1 MKVPLLPVAL
11 LATSIL
17 VGFTTAQQFGNNFN
31 NFIKNNRL
39 ARQSPSADQM
49 VQNILR
55 WLEGEYTKQSR
66 RSRFAQG
73 EDRYWP
79 LYPPLDSISPRFGD
93 DAFRQGTIKEYLPP
107 YNTDKPQ
114 GFTSAPPGSGGVDE
128 EGNFVDSGYPPRGT
142 SPEPPFTLPP
152 AGAPSEKP
160 GFPTAP
166 PPGFTPGVTGPEQ
179 PGTTQPGYTP
189 GVPGATEEPQK
200 PGFPTAPPPGFTPTV
215 PGPTEQPEKPGFPT
229 QPQVPGTTAPETTPG
244 QPEGPTVT
252 STGYTY
258 KTPEPTPSVPG
269 ITPGPEP
276 GATTGPEGPEPTA
289 PGVTPGPEGPEGTT
303 ARPGVTEKEP
313 SSTVPGEPT
322 SQTPEEP
329 KATPEG
335 PETPE
340 GPTEGPSE
348 PEETEATEG
357 PETPET
363 SPEGPTGVSTEG
375 PGEPVETEAPGKE
388 PTEGPEEP
396 KKEPEATE
404 GPGTPETPTSPEGP
418 TEGPSEPGKEATE
431 GPKEPGVTEGPEG
444 PTEGPEGPE
453 KPGVTE
459 GPEGP
464 TEGPEGPPA
473 TEGPKEPG
481 VTEGPEG
488 PSATEGP
495 KEPGVTEGPE
505 GPTEGPEGPPAT
517 EGPQEPG
524 VTEGPEGP
532 TEGPEGPPATEGPEK
547 PEVTEGPEGPPATES
562 PKEPGVTEGP
572 GGPTEGPEGTLATEG
587 PKEPGVTEGTE
598 GPEGPTEGSGEPPEG
613 TKQPE
618 GPEGSTEEPTSP
630 KIPEVPTDGG
640 KVPGT
645 SPKAPVEPTEG
656 PGVTEKETEGSTEPG
671 KEPEGPTEGP
681 PVPTEEPGKE
691 TKITEA
697 PSSVIPS
704 AQTPVGATPEQPG
717 TEAATTMKP
726 GEAPGT
732 PGPKELTTMPGGEPS
747 GTTKAPVT
755 PDEDRHPPHIHAID
769 VECGKEMMTINIEF
783 NRPFNGV
790 IYSKGYYNMP
800 ECRYVQENSN
810 QIKFSF
816 TVNLNMCGTEFV
828 NAFDTEGQSY
838 LENVLVIQNE
848 VGVQEV
854 WDTVRSVR
862 CLWEGNLKEQLSV
875 SLMVGMLS
883 QEIVT
888 FSGDT
893 AMAKLD
899 VLQGRGAFGQPAN
912 GLVKIGDPL
921 TLVVSVSGDPGF
933 DVQVKDCR
941 ATDSSGSNTIPLT
954 DDDGCILK
962 AKLFGA
968 FQKTRNTEN
977 TGASVIAYAYFNAFK
992 FPDVM
997 DLMIECNIELCKT
1010 DCEMCPKTDQALEP
1024 AKRRRRREA
1033 NNATMLHD
1041 GVAMGKHLR
1050 VILPEDLAS
1059 ATAALGNEATSV
1071 CMSTQSFVFGSSL
1084 LVSLLTA
1091 SCVLT
1096 AYMWLRRSRFETSK
1110 LATY

>member
-1 MKVPLLPVAL
+1 MKIPLLPVAL

-17 VGFTTAQQFGNNFN
+17 VGFATAQQFGNNYN
-31 NFIKNNRL
+31 NFIRNNRL

-66 RSRFAQG
+66 R
-73 EDRYWP
+73 
-79 LYPPLDSISPRFGD
+79 I
-93 DAFRQGTIKEYLPP
+93 RQGTIKEYLPP
-107 YNTDKPQ
+107 FNTDKPT

-128 EGNFVDSGYPPRGT
+128 DGNFVDSGYPPKGT

-152 AGAPSEKP
+152 GAPSEKP

-166 PPGFTPGVTGPEQ
+166 PPGLTPGVTGPEQ
-179 PGTTQPGYTP
+179 PGTTQPG
-189 GVPGATEEPQK
+189 GPGATEEPQK
-200 PGFPTAPPPGFTPTV
+200 PGFPTAPPPGFTPSVT
-215 PGPTEQPEKPGFPT
+215 GPTEQPEKPGFPT
-229 QPQVPGTTAPETTPG
+229 QPPPGYTTKPPGPEAPGTTAPETTPS

-252 STGYTY
+252 PTGYTY
-258 KTPEPTPSVPG
+258 KTPEPTPGVPG
-269 ITPGPEP
+269 ITPGPEQP
-276 GATTGPEGPEPTA
+276 GTTTRPEGPETTA
-289 PGVTPGPEGPEGTT
+289 PGATPGPEGPEGTT
-303 ARPGVTEKEP
+303 ARPG
-313 SSTVPGEPT
+313 
-322 SQTPEEP
+322 
-329 KATPEG
+329 
-335 PETPE
+335 
-340 GPTEGPSE
+340 
-348 PEETEATEG
+348 
-357 PETPET
+357 
-363 SPEGPTGVSTEG
+363 
-375 PGEPVETEAPGKE
+375 
-388 PTEGPEEP
+388 
-396 KKEPEATE
+396 
-404 GPGTPETPTSPEGP
+404 
-418 TEGPSEPGKEATE
+418 
-431 GPKEPGVTEGPEG
+431 
-444 PTEGPEGPE
+444 
-453 KPGVTE
+453 
-459 GPEGP
+459 
-464 TEGPEGPPA
+464 
-473 TEGPKEPG
+473 
-481 VTEGPEG
+481 
-488 PSATEGP
+488 
-495 KEPGVTEGPE
+495 
-505 GPTEGPEGPPAT
+505 
-517 EGPQEPG
+517 
-524 VTEGPEGP
+524 
-532 TEGPEGPPATEGPEK
+532 
-547 PEVTEGPEGPPATES
+547 
-562 PKEPGVTEGP
+562 
-572 GGPTEGPEGTLATEG
+572 
-587 PKEPGVTEGTE
+587 
-598 GPEGPTEGSGEPPEG
+598 
-613 TKQPE
+613 
-618 GPEGSTEEPTSP
+618 
-630 KIPEVPTDGG
+630 
-640 KVPGT
+640 
-645 SPKAPVEPTEG
+645 
-656 PGVTEKETEGSTEPG
+656 
-671 KEPEGPTEGP
+671 
-681 PVPTEEPGKE
+681 
-691 TKITEA
+691 
-697 PSSVIPS
+697 
-704 AQTPVGATPEQPG
+704 ATPEQPG
-717 TEAATTMKP
+717 SEGTTTKP

-732 PGPKELTTMPGGEPS
+732 PGPKELTTTPGGEP
-747 GTTKAPVT
+747 GTTKAPGTEPGVT
-755 PDEDRHPPHIHAID
+755 PDDDRHPPHIHAID

-941 ATDSSGSNTIPLT
+941 ATDSTGSNTIPLT

-962 AKLFGA
+962 PKLFGA

-1033 NNATMLHD
+1033 NNTTMLHD

-1059 ATAALGNEATSV
+1059 ATAALGNEVAATSV

-1096 AYMWLRRSRFETSK
+1096 AYLWLRRNRRETSK
-1110 LATY
+1110 LAAY

>member
-1 MKVPLLPVAL
+1 MKILLVPVVL
-11 LATSIL
+11 LATSML
-17 VGFTTAQQFGNNFN
+17 VGSTTAQQFGNNYN
-31 NFIKNNRL
+31 KLGRNSRL
-39 ARQSPSADQM
+39 TRESPSADQM

-55 WLEGEYTKQSR
+55 WLEGAYTKQSR

-73 EDRYWP
+73 EDHYWP
-79 LYPPLDSISPRFGD
+79 LYPPLDQFSPRFGD

-107 YNTDKPQ
+107 FNTDKPH
-114 GFTSAPPGSGGVDE
+114 GFTPAPPGSGGVDE
-128 EGNFVDSGYPPRGT
+128 EGNFVDSGYPPSGS
-142 SPEPPFTLPP
+142 SPQPPFTLPP
-152 AGAPSEKP
+152 SGAPSEKP

-166 PPGFTPGVTGPEQ
+166 PPGYTPSVTGPER

-200 PGFPTAPPPGFTPTV
+200 PGFPTQPPPGYTPSVT
-215 PGPTEQPEKPGFPT
+215 GPTEQPEKPGFPT
-229 QPQVPGTTAPETTPG
+229 QPEAPGTSAPETTPG
-244 QPEGPTVT
+244 QPEGPAVT
-252 STGYTY
+252 TSPGYTY
-258 KTPEPTPSVPG
+258 KVPETTPSIPG
-269 ITPGPEP
+269 GTPGVP
-276 GATTGPEGPEPTA
+276 TEGPERPGTEGPA
-289 PGVTPGPEGPEGTT
+289 PEVTPGPEGPEGTT
-303 ARPGVTEKEP
+303 SRPGVTEKEP
-313 SSTVPGEPT
+313 SSTVPGE
-322 SQTPEEP
+322 TPQEP

-335 PETPE
+335 PE
-340 GPTEGPSE
+340 
-348 PEETEATEG
+348 
-357 PETPET
+357 
-363 SPEGPTGVSTEG
+363 
-375 PGEPVETEAPGKE
+375 
-388 PTEGPEEP
+388 
-396 KKEPEATE
+396 
-404 GPGTPETPTSPEGP
+404 
-418 TEGPSEPGKEATE
+418 
-431 GPKEPGVTEGPEG
+431 GPEG
-444 PTEGPEGPE
+444 PTEGPGEPE
-453 KPGVTE
+453 PTE
-459 GPEGP
+459 GTGETEPGPKLPEGP
-464 TEGPEGPPA
+464 TE
-473 TEGPKEPG
+473 
-481 VTEGPEG
+481 V
-488 PSATEGP
+488 S
-495 KEPGVTEGPE
+495 
-505 GPTEGPEGPPAT
+505 
-517 EGPQEPG
+517 
-524 VTEGPEGP
+524 
-532 TEGPEGPPATEGPEK
+532 
-547 PEVTEGPEGPPATES
+547 
-562 PKEPGVTEGP
+562 TEGP
-572 GGPTEGPEGTLATEG
+572 GGPVPTVPGEPQVTTKGPEEPGKEPGPAEAPEVPETSPSLPGGPTEEPGEPEKEPTGAPEEPKVPEATEGPEVPQTSPT
-587 PKEPGVTEGTE
+587 EPGVEGPTEEPIQPGNEPAVTE
-598 GPEGPTEGSGEPPEG
+598 GPEEPSP
-613 TKQPE
+613 KQPE
-618 GPEGSTEEPTSP
+618 GTTEEP
-630 KIPEVPTDGG
+630 G
-640 KVPGT
+640 KESGATEEPGEPGT
-645 SPKAPVEPTEG
+645 SPKLPEG
-656 PGVTEKETEGSTEPG
+656 TTVSVEPG
-671 KEPEGPTEGP
+671 KEPEGPTEGSGEP
-681 PVPTEEPGKE
+681 EGSTEGSGEQPEGTKEPEVPGASTKLSEGSTEPGIAPEGTTEGPATSPKIPEGPTEETVSEKATGGEEVPGTNIPGEATEGPATSPKLPERPTEETGVSEGGEIPGMSSKTPEVPTEGPEEPGKE
-691 TKITEA
+691 PTQGTGEPGKEPEGSTEA
-697 PSSVIPS
+697 TAVPTATEEPIAPS
-704 AQTPVGATPEQPG
+704 AQTSEGPETTEAAGSTTKQPTPEQPSG
-717 TEAATTMKP
+717 TETTPKP
-726 GEAPGT
+726 EGPET
-732 PGPKELTTMPGGEPS
+732 PGPKELPTTPGEEP
-747 GTTKAPVT
+747 GTTKAPES
-755 PDEDRHPPHIHAID
+755 PDDERHPPHIHAID

-838 LENVLVIQNE
+838 LENVLVLQNE
-848 VGVQEV
+848 PGIQEV

-941 ATDSSGSNTIPLT
+941 ATDSTGSNTIPLT

-962 AKLFGA
+962 PKLFGA

-1024 AKRRRRREA
+1024 AKRRRRRREA

-1059 ATAALGNEATSV
+1059 ATASLGNEITSV
-1071 CMSTQSFVFGSSL
+1071 CMSTHSFVFGSSL

-1096 AYMWLRRSRFETSK
+1096 AYIWLKRSRQETSK